1 MSNTLEF
8 PSHWLADAPGRSAP
22 TPMTHTVTG
31 QMSAPEPATPS
42 SGNGTGA
49 SGSGST
55 TIGRRW
61 SDGAGTYAPTDPNA
75 PWSMAQQWPNLVAAL
90 SEQAVESS
98 NLLLRALNYLV
109 GAGRLRRSEAKAL
122 SDAMHKLRGTSLRA
136 QQITRLAGGRIRQAR
151 ERVDISELVRH
162 VIEERSA
169 ELEAAGVTVTTELQ
183 GVDVL
188 LDPPVA
194 ISLMNSVLD
203 WATGFSKQLHITL
216 VSSDWPAP
224 AQLKVRVTTPP
235 PAASAHPGGVGW
247 TVRPRGRRLNDGL
260 HWMLLRQIAASSSL
274 EVTRSRADGA
284 AVLTIDFPKTFVST
298 DGMACLELDS
308 GLDAGGTTLRETWV
322 LVIAKDDKMRTE
334 AVDALRK
341 MGIDAVAASDTV
353 QATTVIGDTR
363 PNVLVTGYD
372 VEAAAVAAFRADVL
386 GGDERCPLVE
396 ITRELPSFHLS
407 GFDRFETPKVGR
419 EQLTAELPPTVLF
432 ELVKIV

>member
-1 MSNTLEF
+1 MSNNTIEF
-8 PSHWLADAPGRSAP
+8 PGLSLVEA
-22 TPMTHTVTG
+22 
-31 QMSAPEPATPS
+31 EPAAPAQPAPQAPAANS
-42 SGNGTGA
+42 QPMV
-49 SGSGST
+49 
-55 TIGRRW
+55 GRRW
-61 SDGAGTYAPTDPNA
+61 SDGAGTYAPVDPNA
-75 PWSMAQQWPNLVAAL
+75 PWSMTHQWPNLVAAL

-122 SDAMHKLRGTSLRA
+122 SDAMHQLRSTSLRA

-151 ERVDISELVRH
+151 ERVDLSELVRH
-162 VIEERSA
+162 VLEERHS
-169 ELEAAGVTVTTELQ
+169 EIEAAGITISSELQ

-194 ISLMNSVLD
+194 ISLLNSILD
-203 WATGFSKQLHITL
+203 WSTSFSKQLHITL
-216 VSSDWPAP
+216 TPAEWPGP

-235 PAASAHPGGVGW
+235 PQQQAHPGGVGW

-274 EVTRSRADGA
+274 EVTRSREDGA
-284 AVLTIDFPKTFVST
+284 AVLTIDFPKSFMST
-298 DGMACLELDS
+298 EGMACLELSNGGD
-308 GLDAGGTTLRETWV
+308 DATPLRETWV
-322 LVIAKDDKMRTE
+322 LVIAKDERLRTE
-334 AVDALRK
+334 AIDALRK
-341 MGIDAVAASDTV
+341 MGIDAVAAGDT
-353 QATTVIGDTR
+353 AEAKKVIADTR
-363 PNVLVTGYD
+363 PNVLVTAYD
-372 VEAAAVAAFRADVL
+372 IAPADIAAFRHDVL